1 MTNPKCYLHGWEGV
15 GGFGACPI
23 CAQIQATNR
32 VAEAVE
38 KQNGSST
45 NEIDWFNPIEVI
57 GVMMTCALVLWTWAN
72 YGVFA
77 LIGIIFAIAATGSI
91 LIKKT
96 S

>member
-38 KQNGSST
+38 KQSART
-45 NEIDWFNPIEVI
+45 A
-57 GVMMTCALVLWTWAN
+57 ALCFR
-72 YGVFA
+72 Y
-77 LIGIIFAIAATGSI
+77 S
-91 LIKKT
+91 
-96 S
+96 